1 MHCKLIV
8 DQLQEAIIV
17 YWQDGYRMKKKEKK
31 QTCFLRAAMMVLT
44 TILIVLFFAIM
55 SMVGKIQGTARVIN
69 YAGLVRGGTQRMVKL
84 EISGTPQDKMYQT
97 TSSYIEG
104 LRNGSDELNF
114 IRLDDQKFQSKMDEL
129 AGYFEELRDEILLVR
144 EKGYENTDII
154 EKSEHFFQICD
165 EAVGLSEEYSQRKA
179 TALDYL
185 EKVVIVD
192 ILGLVLIIGAE
203 LIKAVRFAAQNKVLQ
218 KKVYLDEA
226 TGLPNKNKCE
236 EILNDPNP
244 IPDGEQVAMCVFDMN
259 NLRTINNTLGHDKG
273 DEYICSFAIQLRK
286 AVPDEFFAGRDGGD
300 EFIAVLKGLDHAG
313 VRECLKKIREQSA
326 EYSRQHPEMPIS
338 YAAGYALSS
347 DFEGSTMRE
356 LFRFADKN
364 MYIDKNRAKIEEA
377 AEKQK
382 MNIRILEE
390 ITEKGY
396 QFSDCIYCDALLDQY
411 YVLRASSHFFLAE
424 DGSYSGAVEQII
436 QELGTDENRKTMR
449 MELQTAYLAEHL
461 KEDEK
466 IELLYQY
473 ERDKNIRRG
482 RMTVLPGNRTEDG
495 RLHHFI
501 LGFEPFQTKNEN
513 SAVEKM
519 RLNRYYEQLKQS
531 IVENGNYAEA
541 LLQTANAVYTVDLT
555 NDRLESVYYNTSAKE
570 FDNDV
575 QTPCSY
581 SDYCSGRSRYVTED
595 TLENYRI
602 VDSSFKILK
611 RFATGSRQIT
621 VEYCETGKNGHPIWL
636 QKTVLMSRDTVY
648 DAKTDKESKVVHGII
663 LFKNTSDFHE
673 KEQQE
678 KERLQIAFEEADA
691 ENKAKT
697 EFMNRMSHD
706 IRTPING
713 IMGMVDIIR
722 KNRNDWEK
730 VDDSLEKI
738 RLSTKHL
745 LELVSDVLDMSKLEA
760 GMFEIEED
768 AFDMSELMDEVAAL
782 VDAQLIES
790 GITHHRYRKN
800 IQHTALCG
808 SSLQLRRIMLNLL
821 SNAIKYN
828 KPNGSIDTY
837 AEELSCDGTTVWYEF
852 KLVDTGIGMSEE
864 FVREHLFQP
873 FTQEKNDARTLYKG
887 TGLGMSIVKALL
899 EKMGGCIDVE
909 SVLGEGSTFTFRLPF
924 KVNDV
929 LAQKEERNESSE
941 TLLAGMHFLLA
952 EDNEI
957 NMEIAEFYLTDLGA
971 TVSKAWNGKEA
982 LELFEASEP
991 GSYDVILMD
1000 VMMPEMDG
1008 HEAAHQI
1015 RALKRP
1021 DAQTVQIVAM
1031 TAQTSEDSIHK
1042 CLDAGMDGHIAKPI
1056 DKEKILS
1063 VLHKNIETE

>member
-1 MHCKLIV
+1 
-8 DQLQEAIIV
+8 
-17 YWQDGYRMKKKEKK
+17 MKKKEKK

-114 IRLDDQKFQSKMDEL
+114 IRLNDQKFQSKMDEL

-449 MELQTAYLAEHL
+449 MELQTTYLAEHL

-621 VEYCETGKNGHPIWL
+621 VEYCETGKNGHPIWS

-648 DAKTDKESKVVHGII
+648 DAKTDKESKIVHGII

-782 VDAQLIES
+782 VDAQLVES
-790 GITHHRYRKN
+790 GITHHRLRKN

-852 KLVDTGIGMSEE
+852 KIVDTGIGMSEE
-864 FVREHLFQP
+864 FVRDHLFQP

-909 SVLGEGSTFTFRLPF
+909 SVPGEGSTFTFRLPF

-941 TLLAGMHFLLA
+941 KTLAGMHFLLA

-991 GSYDVILMD
+991 ESYDVILMD

-1008 HEAAHQI
+1008 HEAAHRI

>member
-1 MHCKLIV
+1 
-8 DQLQEAIIV
+8 
-17 YWQDGYRMKKKEKK
+17 MKKKEKK

-436 QELGTDENRKTMR
+436 QELGTDENRKIMR

-648 DAKTDKESKVVHGII
+648 DAKTDKESKIVHGII

-808 SSLQLRRIMLNLL
+808 SSLQLRRIMLNLM

-899 EKMGGCIDVE
+899 EKMGGSIEAE
-909 SVLGEGSTFTFRLPF
+909 SELGEGSTFVFRIPF
-924 KVNDV
+924 KVNDM
-929 LAQKEERNESSE
+929 LPEKEERAESTE
-941 TLLAGMHFLLA
+941 KTLAGMHFLLA

-1008 HEAAHQI
+1008 HEATHRI

-1021 DAQTVQIVAM
+1021 DAQTVRIVAM
-1031 TAQTSEDSIHK
+1031 TAQTSEDSIQK
-1042 CLDAGMDGHIAKPI
+1042 CLDAGMDEHIAKPI
-1056 DKEKILS
+1056 NEEKLLS
-1063 VLHKNIETE
+1063 ALHKNIETE

>member
-1 MHCKLIV
+1 M
-8 DQLQEAIIV
+8 
-17 YWQDGYRMKKKEKK
+17 
-31 QTCFLRAAMMVLT
+31 
-44 TILIVLFFAIM
+44 
-55 SMVGKIQGTARVIN
+55 
-69 YAGLVRGGTQRMVKL
+69 
-84 EISGTPQDKMYQT
+84 
-97 TSSYIEG
+97 
-104 LRNGSDELNF
+104 
-114 IRLDDQKFQSKMDEL
+114 
-129 AGYFEELRDEILLVR
+129 
-144 EKGYENTDII
+144 
-154 EKSEHFFQICD
+154 
-165 EAVGLSEEYSQRKA
+165 
-179 TALDYL
+179 
-185 EKVVIVD
+185 
-192 ILGLVLIIGAE
+192 
-203 LIKAVRFAAQNKVLQ
+203 
-218 KKVYLDEA
+218 
-226 TGLPNKNKCE
+226 
-236 EILNDPNP
+236 
-244 IPDGEQVAMCVFDMN
+244 
-259 NLRTINNTLGHDKG
+259 
-273 DEYICSFAIQLRK
+273 
-286 AVPDEFFAGRDGGD
+286 
-300 EFIAVLKGLDHAG
+300 
-313 VRECLKKIREQSA
+313 
-326 EYSRQHPEMPIS
+326 
-338 YAAGYALSS
+338 
-347 DFEGSTMRE
+347 
-356 LFRFADKN
+356 
-364 MYIDKNRAKIEEA
+364 
-377 AEKQK
+377 
-382 MNIRILEE
+382 
-390 ITEKGY
+390 
-396 QFSDCIYCDALLDQY
+396 
-411 YVLRASSHFFLAE
+411 
-424 DGSYSGAVEQII
+424 
-436 QELGTDENRKTMR
+436 
-449 MELQTAYLAEHL
+449 
-461 KEDEK
+461 
-466 IELLYQY
+466 
-473 ERDKNIRRG
+473 
-482 RMTVLPGNRTEDG
+482 
-495 RLHHFI
+495 
-501 LGFEPFQTKNEN
+501 
-513 SAVEKM
+513 
-519 RLNRYYEQLKQS
+519 
-531 IVENGNYAEA
+531 
-541 LLQTANAVYTVDLT
+541 QTANAVYTVDLT

-648 DAKTDKESKVVHGII
+648 DAKTDKESKIVHGII

-899 EKMGGCIDVE
+899 EKMGGSIEAE
-909 SVLGEGSTFTFRLPF
+909 SELGEGSTFVFRIPF
-924 KVNDV
+924 KVNDM
-929 LAQKEERNESSE
+929 LPEKEERAESTE
-941 TLLAGMHFLLA
+941 KTLAGMHFLLA

-1008 HEAAHQI
+1008 HEAAHRI

-1021 DAQTVQIVAM
+1021 DAQTVRIVAM
-1031 TAQTSEDSIHK
+1031 TAQTSEDSIQK

-1056 DKEKILS
+1056 NEEKLLS
-1063 VLHKNIETE
+1063 ALHKNIETE

>member
-1 MHCKLIV
+1 
-8 DQLQEAIIV
+8 
-17 YWQDGYRMKKKEKK
+17 MKKKGKK
-31 QTCFLRAAMMVLT
+31 QTFFLRAAMMVLT

-55 SMVGKIQGTARVIN
+55 SMVGKIQGTARVVN
-69 YAGLVRGGTQRMVKL
+69 YAGLVRGGTQQMVKL

-436 QELGTDENRKTMR
+436 QELGTDENRKIMR

-648 DAKTDKESKVVHGII
+648 DAKTDKESKIVHGII

-899 EKMGGCIDVE
+899 EKMGGSIEAE
-909 SVLGEGSTFTFRLPF
+909 SELGEGSTFVFRIPF
-924 KVNDV
+924 KVNDM
-929 LAQKEERNESSE
+929 LPEKEERAESTE
-941 TLLAGMHFLLA
+941 KTLAGMHFLLA

-1008 HEAAHQI
+1008 HEAAHRI

-1021 DAQTVQIVAM
+1021 DAQTVRIVAM
-1031 TAQTSEDSIHK
+1031 TAQTSEDSIQK

-1056 DKEKILS
+1056 NEEKLLS
-1063 VLHKNIETE
+1063 ALHKNIETE

>member
-1 MHCKLIV
+1 
-8 DQLQEAIIV
+8 
-17 YWQDGYRMKKKEKK
+17 MKKKEKK

-69 YAGLVRGGTQRMVKL
+69 YAGLVRGGTQQMVKL

-154 EKSEHFFQICD
+154 EKSERFFQICD

-313 VRECLKKIREQSA
+313 VHECLKKIREQSA

-436 QELGTDENRKTMR
+436 QELGTDENRKIMR

-648 DAKTDKESKVVHGII
+648 DAKTDKESKIVHGII

-899 EKMGGCIDVE
+899 EKMGGSIEAE
-909 SVLGEGSTFTFRLPF
+909 SELGEGSTFVFRIPF
-924 KVNDV
+924 KVNDM
-929 LAQKEERNESSE
+929 LPEKEERAESTE
-941 TLLAGMHFLLA
+941 KTLAGMHFLLA

-1008 HEAAHQI
+1008 HEAAHRI

-1021 DAQTVQIVAM
+1021 DAQTVRIVAM
-1031 TAQTSEDSIHK
+1031 TAQTSEDSIQK

-1056 DKEKILS
+1056 NEEKLLS
-1063 VLHKNIETE
+1063 ALHKNIETE